1 MPLVSHL
8 QRQTT
13 TFCITILPNEIV
25 LVQDKKFF
33 FFFCESPFVFLC
45 VGVFVLVV
53 EKVMQ
58 NVGTLSVALDE

>member
-1 MPLVSHL
+1 M
-8 QRQTT
+8 QTT

-33 FFFCESPFVFLC
+33 FCFFCASPFVFLC

-53 EKVMQ
+53 EKVVQ
-58 NVGTLSVALDE
+58 NVGTLSAALDE